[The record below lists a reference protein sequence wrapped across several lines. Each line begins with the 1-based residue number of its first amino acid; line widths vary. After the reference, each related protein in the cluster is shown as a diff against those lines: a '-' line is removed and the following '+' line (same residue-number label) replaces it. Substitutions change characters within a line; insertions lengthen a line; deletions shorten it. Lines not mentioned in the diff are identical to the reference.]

1 MPSTNVRT
9 GRAGE
14 YTAAGIITTL
24 ADVDVNIVTQPHYD
38 LLVHFASRDV
48 KVQVKAAGNV
58 QTKTKSNSYRH
69 YGYKTAR
76 GVKPH
81 VPLDPTMFDIICFVA
96 LPVRLC
102 LFRMSKDVTTT
113 TTKIKEGLF
122 TPEAERESWASV
134 VDQLSLT

>member
-14 YTAAGIITTL
+14 YMAAGVITML

-38 LLVHFASRDV
+38 LLVHFSSRDV
-48 KVQVKAAGNV
+48 KVQVKASGKM
-58 QTKTKSNSYRH
+58 QTKNTSTYRH
-69 YGYKTAR
+69 YGYKTTR

-81 VPLDPTMFDIICFVA
+81 VPLDPTMFDIMCFVA

-102 LFRMSKDVTTT
+102 LFRLSQEVTAT
-113 TTKIKEGLF
+113 TTKIKEALF
-122 TPEAERESWASV
+122 TPEAERESWESV
-134 VDQLSLT
+134 VNQLLLI

>member
-38 LLVHFASRDV
+38 LLVHFGSRDV

-58 QTKTKSNSYRH
+58 RLRQNKQYRH
-69 YGYKTAR
+69 FNYKTAR
-76 GVKPH
+76 GVKP
-81 VPLDPTMFDIICFVA
+81 VLLDPAMFDIICFV
-96 LPVRLC
+96 C
-102 LFRMSKDVTTT
+102 FRRVFVCSKCR
-113 TTKIKEGLF
+113 KM
-122 TPEAERESWASV
+122 
-134 VDQLSLT
+134 